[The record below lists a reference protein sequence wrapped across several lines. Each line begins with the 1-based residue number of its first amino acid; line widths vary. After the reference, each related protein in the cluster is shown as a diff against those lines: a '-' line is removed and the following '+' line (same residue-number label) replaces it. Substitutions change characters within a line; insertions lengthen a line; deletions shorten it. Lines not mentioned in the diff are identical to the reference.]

1 MDIPDCWFF
10 QNLRMAKGLADGG
23 YLEPFLQKCGNYR
36 VDDESSYELS
46 WEGIASVFP
55 NLRGYSNEEIEADIL
70 VLFDPLI
77 DEFCRLCKL
86 YEEKEGLPYGTSPL
100 RVSVE
105 REVYRNFDLYSYNYD
120 YDFRFYHD
128 GHGRGRMV
136 VLMGCEFCGFEQLPT
151 ALSDVRNELEAQ
163 VRHLREKL
171 APKVLPKKKSKNKS
185 KNVRKE
191 AA

>member
-86 YEEKEGLPYGTSPL
+86 YEEKEGLPM
-100 RVSVE
+100 E
-105 REVYRNFDLYSYNYD
+105 RARFVYRS
-120 YDFRFYHD
+120 
-128 GHGRGRMV
+128 
-136 VLMGCEFCGFEQLPT
+136 
-151 ALSDVRNELEAQ
+151 SVRSTEILICTVITTIMTSAFTTMDTGEA
-163 VRHLREKL
+163 EWWC
-171 APKVLPKKKSKNKS
+171 
-185 KNVRKE
+185 
-191 AA
+191 

>member
-1 MDIPDCWFF
+1 
-10 QNLRMAKGLADGG
+10 
-23 YLEPFLQKCGNYR
+23 
-36 VDDESSYELS
+36 
-46 WEGIASVFP
+46 
-55 NLRGYSNEEIEADIL
+55 
-70 VLFDPLI
+70 
-77 DEFCRLCKL
+77 
-86 YEEKEGLPYGTSPL
+86 
-100 RVSVE
+100 
-105 REVYRNFDLYSYNYD
+105 
-120 YDFRFYHD
+120 
-128 GHGRGRMV
+128 MV